1 MNLSRMERALVDI
14 LIAAETPIGQVG
26 LVERCYAVSSSMAD
40 NNVIRVRIC
49 HINRKLRPLGMAIH
63 NRWTEGYY
71 ICDADKA
78 RIRELLDTPKK
89 FALNSNV
96 VKR

>member
-1 MNLSRMERALVDI
+1 MKLTRMERKLIDI
-14 LIAAETPIGQVG
+14 LLAAETPITASG
-26 LVERCYAVSSSMAD
+26 LVERCYSASSSMAD

-78 RIRELLDTPKK
+78 RIRELLDAPKK
-89 FALNSNV
+89 ICPEFQ
-96 VKR
+96 RG